1 MKLRERKIKIKNI
14 QRKQKKHALRNY
26 LKLALFKAAWENIR
40 KAFKKK
46 IGSISLKQSL
56 TVRGKFD
63 ALLGTKFEAN

>member
-26 LKLALFKAAWENIR
+26 LKLALFKAAWEHIR